1 MRYLKKYESFKEPI
15 NEEFLGA
22 LYNAAKGAL
31 KAFLGKISEPFKT
44 AKEEFK
50 KGMAKEE
57 VKKSMI
63 NKMDTLLKNATD
75 GINKAEDETALTA
88 MKDDFRK
95 EIDTQIADFD
105 KEIKTVKE

>member
-31 KAFLGKISEPFKT
+31 KEFLGKISEPFKS

-50 KGMAKEE
+50 KGMAKE
-57 VKKSMI
+57 
-63 NKMDTLLKNATD
+63 
-75 GINKAEDETALTA
+75 
-88 MKDDFRK
+88 
-95 EIDTQIADFD
+95 
-105 KEIKTVKE
+105 